1 MNTDNGDREM
11 INEIEVLG
19 IDGKTWYLWLNN
31 VMADKLGIEVFRAL
45 QTYDK
50 VRVNGGKVYQVA

>member
-1 MNTDNGDREM
+1 M